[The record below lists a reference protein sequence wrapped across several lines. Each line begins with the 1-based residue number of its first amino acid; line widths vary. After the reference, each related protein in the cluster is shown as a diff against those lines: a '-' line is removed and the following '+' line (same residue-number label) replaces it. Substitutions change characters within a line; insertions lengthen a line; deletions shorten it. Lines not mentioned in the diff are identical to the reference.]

1 MATTILDDLI
11 DIFDSVS
18 DESDR
23 PPRAHLEINDEM
35 MIEICCDT
43 ARLKEFW
50 DQNKA
55 QLTPK
60 DAHFLCI
67 VCQHADVDGLQY
79 VIENGGKQY
88 LNTKPHGDG
97 QYPFDTIAQ
106 QNLKDRMFYLIRN
119 GAQMGA
125 DTMEHLFNAHKDIF
139 KEYCLQTKFYDVPK
153 ECRLKFREY
162 AFRVFAFEKNAM
174 EKHSILIDNGV
185 PPLPRHVS
193 EILLHHPDTNICELF
208 LKNFDLNDP
217 SNRVNT
223 ETLLHLCC
231 KYIDSNAVR
240 NVRLLLQHGADPTI
254 TNTDEHT
261 PLDILNKKMK
271 TTTDKGK
278 RMIRKM
284 IQEFKKHELGDNYNY
299 YVPDDGVPRWKCV
312 QCQCPSNLFS
322 VIECKHCGV
331 TRIVDLTNFEY
342 FIQIGA
348 IGSVLLKMVDC
359 IALNSL
365 LQLNVVTLSHINDT
379 MDKAS
384 RIKKYIDEMDDR
396 LIKTTKTIFDN
407 IHNSFCIQK
416 VTMSVVDEKA
426 DRLRR
431 MRAMMAKTI
440 DNSEEMERAL
450 RALFPEQTRT
460 SSVYPVNMK
469 FSPNDDQSIRL
480 ALLSLLWKNH
490 DASGDMRSV
499 SKVVGLG
506 RFFQDNCKWS
516 FSKLLDGWCNV
527 FKKQDLNPL
536 NQGMVTKNTFENV
549 LMQDEDGERVISIK
563 ISQCEDIYKTFQNQE
578 TNVNTQDT
586 AESIKEMY
594 VGQMVSNGSMNDEIG
609 YELNPNILKQIS
621 QKVILEHLLRDIVPK
636 WFVIDD
642 KDIRRETGYE
652 NIHYRNHFYG
662 VLNTKECIGCDGK
675 IESYEIEF
683 IKCTIGYYYNY
694 AS

>member
-416 VTMSVVDEKA
+416 VTMSVVDENA
-426 DRLRR
+426 ERLRE
-431 MRAMMAKTI
+431 
-440 DNSEEMERAL
+440 S
-450 RALFPEQTRT
+450 EQT
-460 SSVYPVNMK
+460 SSMYPVNMK

-480 ALLSLLWKNH
+480 ALLSLLWRNH
-490 DASGDMRSV
+490 DASRRLHNISRM
-499 SKVVGLG
+499 VGLS
-506 RFFQDNCKWS
+506 RRSRDSYKWS
-516 FSKLLDGWCNV
+516 FNRLLDGWCNV
-527 FKKQDLNPL
+527 FKTQDLNAL

-549 LMQDEDGERVISIK
+549 LMQDECIVSIK
-563 ISQCEDIYKTFQNQE
+563 ISQCEDICKTFQNLE
-578 TNVNTQDT
+578 TNVNTKDT
-586 AESIKEMY
+586 AESIRAMH
-594 VGQMVSNGSMNDEIG
+594 VGSG